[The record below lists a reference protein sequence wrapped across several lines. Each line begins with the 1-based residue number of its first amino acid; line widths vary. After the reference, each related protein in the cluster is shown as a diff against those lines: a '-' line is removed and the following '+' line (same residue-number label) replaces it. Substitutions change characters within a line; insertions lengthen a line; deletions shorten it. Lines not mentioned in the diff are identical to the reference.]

1 MDVVKEAIENLKGH
15 LDISSVKNEGTRF
28 TIRLPLTMAI
38 IDGMLI
44 RVGSEKYIV
53 PTTGIIEAVPFEKN
67 KYFTIE
73 KKGEMI
79 KARNELIPLIRLNK
93 LCNAVYDENNPNL
106 LVLIVENKGQKSA
119 LLLDELLGKD
129 EFVIKNLGNI
139 FKDTKIFSGGAI
151 LGDGRVGL
159 IIDIAG
165 LIECSEF

>member
-1 MDVVKEAIENLKGH
+1 
-15 LDISSVKNEGTRF
+15 
-28 TIRLPLTMAI
+28 
-38 IDGMLI
+38 
-44 RVGSEKYIV
+44 
-53 PTTGIIEAVPFEKN
+53 
-67 KYFTIE
+67 
-73 KKGEMI
+73 
-79 KARNELIPLIRLNK
+79 
-93 LCNAVYDENNPNL
+93 
-106 LVLIVENKGQKSA
+106 VENKGQKSA